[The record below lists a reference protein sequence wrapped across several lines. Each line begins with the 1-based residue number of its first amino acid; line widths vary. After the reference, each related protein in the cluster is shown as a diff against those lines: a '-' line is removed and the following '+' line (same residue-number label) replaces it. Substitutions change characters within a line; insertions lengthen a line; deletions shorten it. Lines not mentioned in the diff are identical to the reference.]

1 MINWSYSFII
11 LSFNLFFFQS
21 NSNNLKN
28 ITIYKT
34 DQDIILDGNLDEQF
48 WKKANLVDN
57 FFQQFPNDSIIAE
70 KLTEVRLAYSNT
82 HLYISAVMYDSV
94 PEKYIV
100 KSLKRDFDGL
110 TNESV
115 TFTFDTFYDQK
126 NAYNFG
132 VTPYNVQREAVISE
146 GGTSNWRPGGGSSL
160 GWFNRSWN
168 TKWKSSVKKY
178 DDFWITEISIPLRSI
193 RYSREKQKWGFN
205 VWRHNLKSNE
215 QSNWTAIPRGYNDY
229 NLSLAGELI
238 FDGKLPKPGKNI
250 ILIPYLSGSAYNDFI
265 TNESKNF
272 NPNIGL
278 DMKIGLSSTLNLDVT
293 VNPDFSQVE
302 VDQQRTNLTRFELMY
317 PEKREFFIENSD
329 LFSDVGDYRIKPFF
343 SRRIGIAYDSITN
356 QYKQNPIIFGAK
368 LSGKIGENYRIGLLN
383 MQSSK
388 LSSVGIPSTNYGMA
402 VVERRILANSRISS
416 FLINKQTINQQSNQQ
431 NQLYNRVAG
440 VELKLLSKDTKIS
453 SDLYFNNSF
462 DNYKTNNSFAF
473 GGNAVYQD
481 SQIRITNY
489 FSKVGEN
496 YNPEVG
502 FIRRKNVLFYSP
514 SFRYLFYPK
523 SGKVNSH
530 GPDIDYEFYNH
541 PKYKDTDRKFEL
553 EYSVNLINSSR
564 FNLKF
569 QRDFTLLLNN
579 FDPTGTGIE
588 YLQAFS
594 KYRYNTLSFDY
605 VSDYKRRFFIRFNS
619 KIGEFFNGNIF
630 SYDLSLNHK
639 FVPYVNINLSIENN
653 KIDLPYSSVNLT
665 SYSSKI
671 EVSFTTKL
679 FLTSYFQYNKQI
691 DNINFNTRFQWNFKP
706 LSDIYLVYTD
716 NYFAKGSTLFDI
728 KNRSLALKLNYW
740 INI

>member
-1 MINWSYSFII
+1 MIKWTHIFLI
-11 LSFNLFFFQS
+11 LSFNFFFS
-21 NSNNLKN
+21 LSYGKNLKN
-28 ITIYKT
+28 ITVFKT

-48 WKKANLVDN
+48 WKNANLVDN

-70 KLTEVRLAYSNT
+70 KLTEVRLAYTDT
-82 HLYISAVMYDSV
+82 HLFISAVMYDSV

-100 KSLKRDFDGL
+100 KSLRRDFDGL

-146 GGTSNWRPGGGSSL
+146 GGTSTWGLGGGSSL

-168 TKWKSSVKKY
+168 TKWLSYVKKY
-178 DDFWITEISIPLRSI
+178 KDFWITEISIPLRSI
-193 RYSREKQKWGFN
+193 RYSKENQKWGFN

-238 FDGKLPKPGKNI
+238 FETKLTKPGKNI
-250 ILIPYLSGSAYNDFI
+250 ILIPYLSGSGYKDYI

-272 NPNIGL
+272 NPDIGL
-278 DMKIGLSSTLNLDVT
+278 DMKIGLSSTLNLDIT
-293 VNPDFSQVE
+293 INPDFSQVE

-356 QYKQNPIIFGAK
+356 QYKQNPIIFGTK
-368 LSGKIGENYRIGLLN
+368 LSGKIGDNYRIGLLN

-402 VVERRILANSRISS
+402 IVERRILSNSRISS
-416 FLINKQTINQQSNQQ
+416 FLVNKQPIDKELNQINQS
-431 NQLYNRVAG
+431 YNRVAG
-440 VELKLLSKDTKIS
+440 IELKLLSKDTKFS

-462 DNYKTNNSFAF
+462 DNNNTKNSFAL

-481 SQIRITNY
+481 SKIRITNY

-523 SGKVNSH
+523 TGKVNSH

-541 PKYKDTDRKFEL
+541 PQYKDTDRKFEL
-553 EYSVNLINSSR
+553 EYTLNMINSSR

-579 FDPTGTGIE
+579 FDPTGTGVE
-588 YLQAFS
+588 YLPALS
-594 KYRYNTLSFDY
+594 KYSYNTISFDY
-605 VSDYKRRFFIRFNS
+605 ISDYKRRFFVRFNS
-619 KIGEFFNGNIF
+619 KIGEFFSGNIF

-639 FVPYVNINLSIENN
+639 FVPYVNINLSVENN

-671 EVSFTTKL
+671 EVSFNTKL

-706 LSDIYLVYTD
+706 LSDVYLVYTD
-716 NYFAKGSTLFDI
+716 NYFAKGSNLFDL